1 MKKVILTLI
10 IGVACLFS
18 NAQDGLAR
26 WIDTDSTDT
35 FISIYNSPA
44 DTRVGTSELL
54 YNAVMQHSEPRTG
67 YYTFIVDKAVVKGEL
82 FITKGSHYILYDFYI
97 DEVRYPDGMSYRATR
112 CQKPKGPWDYDKF

>member
-10 IGVACLFS
+10 IGITCLFS
-18 NAQDGLAR
+18 NAQDGLSR

-35 FISIYNSPA
+35 FISIYNSPS

-54 YNAVMQHSEPRTG
+54 YDAAMQLSELRAG

-82 FITKGSHYILYDFYI
+82 FITKGSHYILYDFYV
-97 DEVRYPDGMSYRATR
+97 DEVCYPDGMSYRATR
-112 CQKPKGPWDYDKF
+112 YQKPKGPWDYDKF

>member
-1 MKKVILTLI
+1 MKKLVLVVML
-10 IGVACLFS
+10 ALSCLFG

-26 WIDTDSTDT
+26 CIDTDSTDI
-35 FISIYNSPA
+35 FISIYNSPV
-44 DTRVGTSELL
+44 DTRVGIADLFYDAVVQQSELR
-54 YNAVMQHSEPRTG
+54 AG

-112 CQKPKGPWDYDKF
+112 YQKPKGPWDYDKY

>member
-1 MKKVILTLI
+1 MKKLVLVVML
-10 IGVACLFS
+10 ALSCLFS

-35 FISIYNSPA
+35 FISIYNSPT

-54 YNAVMQHSEPRTG
+54 YDAAMQLSELRAG

-82 FITKGSHYILYDFYI
+82 FITKGSHYILYDFYV
-97 DEVRYPDGMSYRATR
+97 DEVHYPDGMSYRATR
-112 CQKPKGPWDYDKF
+112 YQKPKGPWDYDKF